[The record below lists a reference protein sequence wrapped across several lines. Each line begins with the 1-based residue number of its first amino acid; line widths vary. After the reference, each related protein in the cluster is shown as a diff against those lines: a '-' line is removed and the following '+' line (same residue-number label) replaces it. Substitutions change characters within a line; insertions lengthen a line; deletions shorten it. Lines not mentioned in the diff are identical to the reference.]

1 MGRKDKDKNKEK
13 AAKRDDDQNDHWN
26 DHWNDPGPSDK
37 TLVHLE
43 RLARLMR
50 QQGHGHGLN
59 PAQWEVLRYL
69 HRANR
74 LSNTPGALARYLGS
88 TKGTVSQTLASLEA
102 KGLVVKLVRDDD
114 GRSVALSLSE
124 AGSLVLQQDGLKA
137 LGADIDELRPK
148 IRKRFD
154 KAIEALLRAEV
165 QRQGE
170 PSFGTCATCR
180 YFREA
185 TSNNAA
191 YCMKVDATLPADETA
206 LICVEQVDR

>member
-1 MGRKDKDKNKEK
+1 MGRRDKDK
-13 AAKRDDDQNDHWN
+13 AKKRGEDHG
-26 DHWNDPGPSDK
+26 DLVPSDAS
-37 TLVHLE
+37 LVHLE

-59 PAQWEVLRYL
+59 PAQWEALRYL
-69 HRANR
+69 QRANR

-102 KGLVVKLVRDDD
+102 KGLVVKLARGDD
-114 GRSVALSLSE
+114 GRSVDLALSE
-124 AGSLVLQQDGLKA
+124 AGANMLLQDGLKS
-137 LGADIDELRPK
+137 LGADIETLKPK

-154 KAIEALLRAEV
+154 RAIEILLQAEV

-170 PSFGTCATCR
+170 PGFGNCLACR

-185 TSNNAA
+185 TSNNPAH
-191 YCMKVDATLPADETA
+191 CMKVNVAIVAEEMTM
-206 LICVEQVDR
+206 ICVEQRGR

>member
-1 MGRKDKDKNKEK
+1 MGRKDKGSGKDK
-13 AAKRDDDQNDHWN
+13 AAKRQDVSN
-26 DHWNDPGPSDK
+26 PVPSHAS
-37 TLVHLE
+37 LVHLE

-59 PAQWEVLRYL
+59 PAQWEALRYL
-69 HRANR
+69 QRANR

-102 KGLVVKLVRDDD
+102 KGLVVKLLRDDD
-114 GRSVALSLSE
+114 GRSVALTLSE
-124 AGSLVLQQDGLKA
+124 AGANILAQDGLKS
-137 LGADIDELRPK
+137 LGTDIEVLKPK

-154 KAIEALLRAEV
+154 KAIEVLLQAEV

-170 PSFGTCATCR
+170 PSFGNCTTCR

-185 TSNNAA
+185 TSINAG
-191 YCMKVDATLPADETA
+191 YCMKLNTSLTNEETA
-206 LICVEQVDR
+206 LICVEHVER